1 MEAPQMATNTGGLRA
16 FRVVLWALVAAAA
29 IGATGLYFY
38 SPAQTRDGDPFYARP
53 FSLTNQDGALV
64 TEATYLGKPSA
75 WFYGFTYCP
84 DVCPTALA
92 EMSAIL
98 EALGP
103 DAEKLNVI
111 FVSVDP
117 ERDTPQ
123 VMKDYVDY
131 FDPRIIGLTGT
142 LDAISAMAKDRYI
155 FFEKVP
161 LEGGGYTMEHQ
172 ASVQLVDANGG
183 FFGTLA
189 AEERFDIRLA
199 KVRRLIGD
207 A

>member
-1 MEAPQMATNTGGLRA
+1 MASKGLRT
-16 FRVVLWALVAAAA
+16 FRAILWSLVAVAA
-29 IGATGLYFY
+29 IGASVLYFNRTA
-38 SPAQTRDGDPFYARP
+38 PVAGDAWYAEPFN
-53 FSLTNQDGALV
+53 LVDQDGTAV
-64 TEATYLGKPSA
+64 TQANYIGKPSA
-75 WFYGFTYCP
+75 WFYGFTHCP

-103 DAEKLNVI
+103 DADDLNVV

-117 ERDTPQ
+117 ERDTPEI
-123 VMKDYVDY
+123 MKDYVAY
-131 FDPRIIGLTGT
+131 FDDRIVGLTGELAEVT
-142 LDAISAMAKDRYI
+142 EMAKARKI

-161 LEGGGYTMEHQ
+161 LEGGDYLMEHQ
-172 ASVQLVDANGG
+172 ASIQLVDAQGQ

-189 AEERFDIRLA
+189 SEESFDVRLA

>member
-1 MEAPQMATNTGGLRA
+1 MASKAPRGLRTL
-16 FRVVLWALVAAAA
+16 RIVLWTMVAIVAV
-29 IGATGLYFY
+29 GATALYLY
-38 SPAQTRDGDPFYARP
+38 RPSQTQAGEAFYARP
-53 FSLTNQDGALV
+53 FQLINQDGEAV
-64 TEATYLGKPSA
+64 TQADYLGKPSA
-75 WFYGFTYCP
+75 WFYGFTFCP

-103 DAEKLNVI
+103 DAETLNVI

-117 ERDTPQ
+117 ERDTAE

-131 FDPRIIGLTGT
+131 FDSRIIGLTGSLEDIT
-142 LDAISAMAKDRYI
+142 AMAKDRYI

-161 LEGGGYTMEHQ
+161 IEGGDYTMEHQ
-172 ASVQLVDANGG
+172 ASVQLVDAEGA

-189 AEERFDIRLA
+189 TEEGFDVRLA
-199 KVRRLIGD
+199 KVRRLLGEG
-207 A
+207 